1 MGKRVKDSYTETIE
15 ILLSKDM
22 NGYNRL
28 FGGKLMEWADVTAAV
43 VARRHSGRNVTTACV
58 DDLQFL
64 AGAYI
69 NDTIVLQGRM
79 TYVGKTS
86 MEVRVDTFV
95 EALNGNRT
103 LVNTAYFVLIAL
115 DENERPCHVPSLILE
130 SPSEVAEFE
139 SGRARRE
146 HRKKIRHS
154 KF

>member
-1 MGKRVKDSYTETIE
+1 MGKRVRDSYTETVE

-43 VARRHSGRNVTTACV
+43 VARRHSGKNVTTACV

-64 AGAYI
+64 AGAYN
-69 NDTIVLQGRM
+69 NDTLVLQGRM

-86 MEVRVDTFV
+86 MEVRVDTYV
-95 EALNGNRT
+95 EALSGERK
-103 LVNTAYFVLIAL
+103 LVNTAYFVMIAL
-115 DENERPCHVPSLILE
+115 DENENPCAVPSLILE

-139 SGRARRE
+139 AAIARSEYR
-146 HRKKIRHS
+146 RKRRS
-154 KF
+154 